1 MKAFIFLVLCVG
13 ITLGQGYAPPAPPAP
28 PPPPP
33 AAPPATEKLKPA
45 NPYDIVGDD
54 IDKGGAVS
62 KGKICQKQNLLIPC
76 FRVIWVVCT
85 LL

>member
-1 MKAFIFLVLCVG
+1 MRAFIFLGLCVG
-13 ITLGQGYAPPAPPAP
+13 LTLGQGYAPPAAPAP

-33 AAPPATEKLKPA
+33 AAPAPPPAAPQAIEKLMPA

-62 KGKICQKQNLLIPC
+62 KGKKIK
-76 FRVIWVVCT
+76 R
-85 LL
+85 